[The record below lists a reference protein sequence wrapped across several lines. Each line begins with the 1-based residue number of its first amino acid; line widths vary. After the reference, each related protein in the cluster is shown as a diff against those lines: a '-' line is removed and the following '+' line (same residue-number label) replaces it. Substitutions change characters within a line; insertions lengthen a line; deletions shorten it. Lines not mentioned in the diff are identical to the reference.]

1 MFLKKL
7 IFCSLCFLTVNCLAV
22 HAVCAAGSGFTVQVE
37 TVSFEPAARAVVNR
51 LNARGYSAYFE
62 SRAVSSEKR
71 LYKVRFG
78 RFATRGEARAA
89 AQAYKKHEQRDCF
102 VVQTM
107 LPDGPASPA
116 MDVRSTGSSSSA
128 GTQTPAEVPG
138 SLQAS
143 MRSAVVVGDVPAA
156 GQAKEFYTVQIAA
169 KADRSVAQELV
180 GRLHRKGY
188 PVYLRGPAPGE
199 AKPFYRIR
207 IGKYTTRTQAEQAG
221 REYAERERGDYLV
234 VLSPVEFSEQAPIA
248 AGTVV
253 TQPAAPTSSTPT
265 GSFFTVQVCVRETTR
280 AAESYADRVRA
291 KGFDPYITMY
301 KTSKGKILY
310 RVRMGKFKERSRAD
324 ELARAYKNQ
333 GGRDFLVVRTE
344 QAVVSQSGP
353 EPVPETPVSGP
364 GRVPLVA
371 ESLPHVTEP
380 DTEAGA
386 VQKGRPAGGIALADK
401 VDGAA
406 QAGSADVRL
415 PDRPAFRSTEVTKIF
430 AYTGSG
436 NELNLTNAYAEIPK
450 ELLEH
455 IQYVS
460 IFPVMLVAVPETGS
474 ALVMEVEG
482 VQRLLALTGIR
493 LPEENRAVVS
503 AGIQDVLSA
512 EPLRLKYSP
521 ADDRKDLLTGTLYYR
536 SGVDLQIEFLKRG
549 LAHVDDQNVPGDRQ
563 KVLHAAQQRARGLKA
578 GIWATHVP
586 ELDKPGL

>member
-7 IFCSLCFLTVNCLAV
+7 IFCSLCILMVNCLAV

-37 TVSFEPAARAVVNR
+37 TLSFEPAARAVVNR
-51 LNARGYSAYFE
+51 LNARGYNAYFE
-62 SRAVSSEKR
+62 SQAVSSKKR

-78 RFATRGEARAA
+78 RFATREEARAA

-116 MDVRSTGSSSSA
+116 VDVRSTGSSSSV
-128 GTQTPAEVPG
+128 GTQTPAEVSG
-138 SLQAS
+138 SLQVP
-143 MRSAVVVGDVPAA
+143 MRSAVVAGDVQA
-156 GQAKEFYTVQIAA
+156 GEQGKEFYTVQIAA

-180 GRLHRKGY
+180 GRLHSKGY
-188 PVYLRGPAPGE
+188 PVYLRGPAPGDS
-199 AKPFYRIR
+199 KPFYRIR
-207 IGKYTTRTQAEQAG
+207 IGKYATRTQAEQAG

-234 VLSPVEFSEQAPIA
+234 VLSPVEFPKEAPIA
-248 AGTVV
+248 AGTAVS
-253 TQPAAPTSSTPT
+253 PAAPKPSTLT

-291 KGFDPYITMY
+291 KGFDPYITTY
-301 KTSKGKILY
+301 KTSKGKTLY

-324 ELARAYKNQ
+324 ERARAYKNQ
-333 GGRDFLVVRTE
+333 GGRDCLVVRTE
-344 QAVVSQSGP
+344 QAVVSQNGTFS
-353 EPVPETPVSGP
+353 VPETPVSRSD
-364 GRVPLVA
+364 RVPLVA
-371 ESLPHVTEP
+371 DAMPHVAQP
-380 DTEAGA
+380 DTEAG
-386 VQKGRPAGGIALADK
+386 GIASADK
-401 VDGAA
+401 GAGAA

-415 PDRPAFRSTEVTKIF
+415 PDRPASRNTEITKVF

-436 NELNLTNAYAEIPK
+436 NELNLTNAYAKIPK

-482 VQRLLALTGIR
+482 VQRLLALSGIR
-493 LPEENRAVVS
+493 LPEDNRAVVS

-512 EPLRLKYSP
+512 ESLRLKYSP
-521 ADDRKDLLTGTLYYR
+521 ADDRKELLTGTLYYR
-536 SGVDLQIEFLKRG
+536 SGVDLQIELLKRG
-549 LAHVDDQNVPGDRQ
+549 LAHVDEKNVPGDRQ
-563 KVLHAAQQRARGLKA
+563 KVLHAAQQRAQGLKA

-586 ELDKPGL
+586 EVDKSGL

>member
-7 IFCSLCFLTVNCLAV
+7 IFCSLCILMVNCLAV

-37 TVSFEPAARAVVNR
+37 TLSFEPAARAVVNR
-51 LNARGYSAYFE
+51 LNARGYNAYFE
-62 SRAVSSEKR
+62 SQAVSSKKI

-78 RFATRGEARAA
+78 RFATREEARAA

-116 MDVRSTGSSSSA
+116 VDVRSTGSSSSV
-128 GTQTPAEVPG
+128 GTQTPAEVSG
-138 SLQAS
+138 SLQVP
-143 MRSAVVVGDVPAA
+143 MRSAVVAGDVQA
-156 GQAKEFYTVQIAA
+156 GEQGKEFYTVQIAA

-180 GRLHRKGY
+180 GRLHSKGY
-188 PVYLRGPAPGE
+188 PVYLRGPAPGDS
-199 AKPFYRIR
+199 KPFYRIR
-207 IGKYTTRTQAEQAG
+207 IGKYATRTQAEQAG

-234 VLSPVEFSEQAPIA
+234 VLSPVEFPKEAPIA
-248 AGTVV
+248 AGTAVS
-253 TQPAAPTSSTPT
+253 PAAPKPSTLT

-291 KGFDPYITMY
+291 KGFDPYITTY
-301 KTSKGKILY
+301 KTSKGKTLY

-324 ELARAYKNQ
+324 ERARAYKNQ
-333 GGRDFLVVRTE
+333 GGRDCLVVRTE
-344 QAVVSQSGP
+344 QAVVSQSGT
-353 EPVPETPVSGP
+353 ESVPETPVSRP
-364 GRVPLVA
+364 DRVPFVA
-371 ESLPHVTEP
+371 DAMPHAAQP
-380 DTEAGA
+380 DAG
-386 VQKGRPAGGIALADK
+386 AGGIALDDK
-401 VDGAA
+401 IAGAA

-415 PDRPAFRSTEVTKIF
+415 PDRQDSRNTEITKVF

-436 NELNLTNAYAEIPK
+436 NELNLTNAYAKIPK

-482 VQRLLALTGIR
+482 VQRLLALSGIR
-493 LPEENRAVVS
+493 LPEDNRAVVS

-512 EPLRLKYSP
+512 ESLRLKYSP
-521 ADDRKDLLTGTLYYR
+521 ADDRKELLTGTLYYR
-536 SGVDLQIEFLKRG
+536 SGVDLQIELLKRG
-549 LAHVDDQNVPGDRQ
+549 LAHVNEKNVPGDRQ
-563 KVLHAAQQRARGLKA
+563 KVLHAAQQRAQGLKA

-586 ELDKPGL
+586 KVDKSGL